1 MVQEGAMNYHEWIPR
16 PPLGLFVDRV
26 WYMENDARAGGR
38 DRLLPTGTVEL
49 VVSLDPVPGRIYP
62 RDELSKGSHFEAVV
76 CGPHSEFFTI
86 DTDRKEEVVGVHFRP
101 GGAWPFFEPP
111 PDQMHNSHVSLDLLW
126 GASAAAELRERL
138 LEAPTP
144 ERKLREMSQVLEEQV
159 VRPLSPLP
167 AVAYAL
173 REFGNQQRWRTVA
186 EVTQQ
191 IGLSQRRFIQVF
203 REAVGLS
210 PKLFCRIG
218 RFQQVLQHIQ
228 RGTSVGW
235 SQLAMSCGFYDQA
248 HFIHEFQAFAGI
260 NPSAYLTSKGERLN
274 HLPV

>member
-1 MVQEGAMNYHEWIPR
+1 
-16 PPLGLFVDRV
+16 
-26 WYMENDARAGGR
+26 
-38 DRLLPTGTVEL
+38 
-49 VVSLDPVPGRIYP
+49 
-62 RDELSKGSHFEAVV
+62 
-76 CGPHSEFFTI
+76 
-86 DTDRKEEVVGVHFRP
+86 
-101 GGAWPFFEPP
+101 
-111 PDQMHNSHVSLDLLW
+111 LW

-228 RGTSVGW
+228 RGTSVRW